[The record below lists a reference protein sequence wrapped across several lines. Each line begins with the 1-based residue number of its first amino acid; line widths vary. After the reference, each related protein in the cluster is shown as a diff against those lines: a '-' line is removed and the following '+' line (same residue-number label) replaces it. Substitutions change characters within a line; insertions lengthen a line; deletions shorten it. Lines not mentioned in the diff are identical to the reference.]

1 MSYGFFK
8 AAAVSFPVKLGD
20 TMANAERI
28 YEKIKEAESRGAELV
43 VFQELALTGYTC
55 ADLFVRESFY
65 KAQLDGL
72 KELLSKTK
80 SSDILVC
87 LGMAIESGGRLFN
100 AAVYMQKGKLLC
112 AIPKTYIP
120 NYNEFY
126 EKRWFTSGKFRN
138 GDTVTVLGEEIP
150 FSENILLRG
159 DGGAVIGTEI
169 CEDLWVAEAPSG
181 KLSRSG
187 ATVIVNPSASNEL
200 IGKKAYRRNLVS
212 MQSARCMAGYVY
224 ASAGVGESSTDL
236 VFSGHVMI
244 ADNGHM
250 ICDDNDT
257 LVCGVIDIERCLN
270 DRKKFNS
277 DAWEV
282 SRKML
287 EIPFERSKE
296 SILPDVV
303 DAYPFVPG
311 DRTDLYSR
319 CSEILGLQARGL
331 MQRINATGIKKVVLG
346 LSGGLD
352 STLALLVCIT
362 AYTKLGLP
370 LTDILCISMP
380 GFGTSERT
388 KLIAAD
394 LAKVFGVNFK
404 EIDIT
409 KACKQHLKDL
419 EHPEDLYDI
428 TYENTQAR
436 ERTQILFDYANKI
449 NGLLIGTGDMSE
461 LALGWCTYNG
471 DHMSNYAVNC
481 GVPKTLV
488 KFIIAAYAEE
498 AKKNGKD
505 GIFDTLMRVYELPI
519 SPELL
524 PTDEKGEIAQHTE
537 GTIGKYDLH
546 DFFLYHY
553 LRNGFS
559 YDKIFALAKIA
570 FSNVDEEEINRTL
583 DIFYK
588 RFRTQQFKRSCIPDG
603 VKVGSVSVSPR
614 GDLRMPSDISMIY

>member
-1 MSYGFFK
+1 MNYGFFK

-20 TMANAERI
+20 TLENAERI
-28 YEKIKEAESRGAELV
+28 YGKIKEAAKQGAELV

-65 KAQLDGL
+65 QAQLEGL
-72 KELLSKTK
+72 SHLLSKTK
-80 SSDILVC
+80 SSDILIC
-87 LGMAIESGGRLFN
+87 IGMAVEQGGRLFN

-112 AIPKTYIP
+112 AIPKKYIP

-138 GDTVTVLGEEIP
+138 GDTINLLGEEIP
-150 FSENILLRG
+150 FSDNILLKG
-159 DGGAVIGTEI
+159 SGGAVIGTEI

-181 KLSRSG
+181 ALCRSG
-187 ATVIVNPSASNEL
+187 ATIIVNPSASNEL
-200 IGKKAYRRNLVS
+200 IGKKSYRRNLVS

-224 ASAGVGESSTDL
+224 ASAGIGESSTDL

-250 ICDDNDT
+250 ICDDSDT
-257 LVCGVIDIERCLN
+257 LICGVIDIERCLN

-277 DAWEV
+277 DAWDI
-282 SRKML
+282 SKKML
-287 EIPFERSKE
+287 EIPFERSEKTC
-296 SILPDVV
+296 LPEYV
-303 DAYPFVPG
+303 DAYPFVPS
-311 DRTDLYSR
+311 DRTDLFAR
-319 CSEILGLQARGL
+319 CSEILNLQARGL
-331 MQRINATGIKKVVLG
+331 MQRISATGIQNAVLG

-352 STLALLVCIT
+352 STLALLVCYT
-362 AYTKLGLP
+362 AYRKLGLP
-370 LTDILCISMP
+370 ITNIHCISMP
-380 GFGTSERT
+380 GFGTSART
-388 KLIAAD
+388 KSIASD
-394 LAKVFGVNFK
+394 LAKGFGVSFK

-419 EHPEDLYDI
+419 EHAEDLYDI

-498 AKKNGKD
+498 AKKNAQE
-505 GIFDTLMRVYELPI
+505 GIFDVLMRVYELPI

-524 PTDEKGEIAQHTE
+524 PTDANGEIAQHTE

-559 YDKIFALAKIA
+559 YEKIFVLAKIA
-570 FSNVDEEEINRTL
+570 FKNVNEEEIQKTL

-588 RFRTQQFKRSCIPDG
+588 RFRTQQFKRSCLPDG

-614 GDLRMPSDISMIY
+614 GDLRMPSDISVIY